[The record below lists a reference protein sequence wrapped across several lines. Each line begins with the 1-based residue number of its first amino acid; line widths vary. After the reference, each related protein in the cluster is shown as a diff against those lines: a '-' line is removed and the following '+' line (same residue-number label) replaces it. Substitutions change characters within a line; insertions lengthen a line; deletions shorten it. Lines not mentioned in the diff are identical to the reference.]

1 MQKYRLHTRRLPTTP
16 AARAADQSPVVLG
29 DLWMSQDG
37 CGESSKVSSSQ
48 SASPQGPLQFAGN
61 GGYSTT
67 GGDSVEDEEDTK
79 SESYDY
85 WKSQA
90 HTGKRCINI

>member
-1 MQKYRLHTRRLPTTP
+1 
-16 AARAADQSPVVLG
+16 
-29 DLWMSQDG
+29 MSQDG

-48 SASPQGPLQFAGN
+48 SASPQGPLQLAGN

-67 GGDSVEDEEDTK
+67 GGDSAEDDEEDTK

-85 WKSQA
+85 WKTEA
-90 HTGKRCINI
+90 HTGRCTKFEA